1 MKKKNRTL
9 FLTFPLLVL
18 VAILLF
24 VVKQPI
30 AQTDT
35 PTELSNSDQV
45 QAIIERGVLR
55 VGVKQDVP
63 NFGYKNPDSGEF
75 EGLEIDIARKIADE
89 WGVDIEFTPVTAQ
102 TRGPLL
108 DNGQVDLV
116 IATFTI
122 TEERKLLYNFTTP
135 YYTDA
140 VGFLVNKDSGIKTFT
155 DLNGKTIGVA
165 QGSITRTLI
174 SELADKYGIAVNF
187 AELGSYPELSVSLR
201 AHRTDAFSVDQSIL
215 SGYIG
220 SKSELMDFSFSASDY
235 GIVTKLSNKDLNN
248 YLNSL
253 VEKWTSDGSL
263 QAIYDAN
270 GLEPVTETDEEK
282 GEQYDSFNN

>member
-89 WGVDIEFTPVTAQ
+89 LGVDIEFTPVTAQ
-102 TRGPLL
+102 TRGPRL

-270 GLEPVTETDEEK
+270 GLEPVTETDE
-282 GEQYDSFNN
+282 

>member
-89 WGVDIEFTPVTAQ
+89 LGVDIEFTPVTAQ

-263 QAIYDAN
+263 QAFYDAN
-270 GLEPVTETDEEK
+270 GLEPVTETDE
-282 GEQYDSFNN
+282 

>member
-75 EGLEIDIARKIADE
+75 EGLEIDIARKIAE
-89 WGVDIEFTPVTAQ
+89 ELGVDIEFTPVTAQ

-270 GLEPVTETDEEK
+270 GLEPVTETDE
-282 GEQYDSFNN
+282 

>member
-24 VVKQPI
+24 IVKQPI

-63 NFGYKNPDSGEF
+63 NFGYKNPDTDKF
-75 EGLEIDIARKIADE
+75 EGMEIDIARKVADE
-89 WGVDIEFTPVTAQ
+89 LGVDIEFTPVTAQ

-108 DNGQVDLV
+108 DNGQVDMV

-122 TEERKLLYNFTTP
+122 TDERKLLYNFTIP

-140 VGFLVNKDSGIKTFT
+140 VGFLVNKDSGINDIE
-155 DLNGKTIGVA
+155 DLDGKNIGVA
-165 QGSITRTLI
+165 QGSNTRTLI
-174 SELADKYGIAVNF
+174 SELADKYGLDVSYT
-187 AELGSYPELSVSLR
+187 ELGSYPELSVSLR
-201 AHRTDAFSVDQSIL
+201 AHRIDAFSVDQSIL
-215 SGYIG
+215 SGYVS
-220 SKSELMDFSFSASDY
+220 SKSQLMDYSFSASNY
-235 GIVTKLSNKDLNN
+235 GIATKLSNTELND

-253 VEKWTSDGSL
+253 IEEWTADGSL

-270 GLEPVTETDEEK
+270 GLKPVTETDE
-282 GEQYDSFNN
+282 

>member
-35 PTELSNSDQV
+35 PSEFSNSDQD
-45 QAIIERGVLR
+45 QAIIERSVLR

-89 WGVDIEFTPVTAQ
+89 LGVDIEFTPVTAQ

-270 GLEPVTETDEEK
+270 GLEPVTETDE
-282 GEQYDSFNN
+282 

>member
-24 VVKQPI
+24 IVKQPI

-63 NFGYKNPDSGEF
+63 NFGYKNPDTNKF
-75 EGLEIDIARKIADE
+75 EGMEIDIARKIADE
-89 WGVDIEFTPVTAQ
+89 LGVDIEFTPVTAQ

-108 DNGQVDLV
+108 DNGQVDMV

-122 TEERKLLYNFTTP
+122 TDERKLLYNFTIP

-140 VGFLVNKDSGIKTFT
+140 VGFLVNKDSGINDIE
-155 DLNGKTIGVA
+155 DLDGKNIGVA
-165 QGSITRTLI
+165 QGSNTRTLI
-174 SELADKYGIAVNF
+174 SELAEKYGLDVSYT
-187 AELGSYPELSVSLR
+187 ELGSYPELSVSLR
-201 AHRTDAFSVDQSIL
+201 AHRIDAFSVDQSIL
-215 SGYIG
+215 SGYVS
-220 SKSELMDFSFSASDY
+220 SKSQLMDYSFSASNY
-235 GIVTKLSNKDLNN
+235 GIATKLSNTELND

-253 VEKWTSDGSL
+253 IEEWTADGSL
-263 QAIYDAN
+263 KAIYDAN
-270 GLEPVTETDEEK
+270 GLKPVTETDE
-282 GEQYDSFNN
+282 

>member
-1 MKKKNRTL
+1 MDKKKINIFFAIR
-9 FLTFPLLVL
+9 LLVFGL
-18 VAILLF
+18 ILLVF
-24 VVKQPI
+24 AKQPV
-30 AQTDT
+30 AQTET
-35 PTELSNSDQV
+35 PASITNSDQV
-45 QAIIERGVLR
+45 QAIIDRGVLR

-63 NFGYKNPDSGEF
+63 NFGYKNPDTGEF
-75 EGLEIDIARKIADE
+75 EGMEIDIARKIADE
-89 WGVDIEFTPVTAQ
+89 LGVDIEFTPVTAQ

-108 DNGQVDLV
+108 DNSQVDMV

-155 DLNGKTIGVA
+155 DLDGKTIGVA

-174 SELADKYGIAVNF
+174 SELADKYGITVNF

-201 AHRTDAFSVDQSIL
+201 THRTDAFSVDQSIL
-215 SGYIG
+215 AGYIS

-253 VEKWTSDGSL
+253 VEKWTADGSL
-263 QAIYDAN
+263 QSIYDAN
-270 GLEPVTETDEEK
+270 GLKPVTETDE
-282 GEQYDSFNN
+282 

>member
-24 VVKQPI
+24 IVKQPI

-45 QAIIERGVLR
+45 QAIIDRGVLR

-63 NFGYKNPDSGEF
+63 NFGYKNPDTGEF
-75 EGLEIDIARKIADE
+75 EGMEIDIARKIADE
-89 WGVDIEFTPVTAQ
+89 LGVDIEFTPVTAQ

-108 DNGQVDLV
+108 DNGQVDMV

-122 TEERKLLYNFTTP
+122 TDERKLLYNFTIP

-140 VGFLVNKDSGIKTFT
+140 VGFLVNKDSGINDIE
-155 DLNGKTIGVA
+155 DLDGKNIGVA
-165 QGSITRTLI
+165 QGSNTRTLI
-174 SELADKYGIAVNF
+174 SELAEKYGLDVSYT
-187 AELGSYPELSVSLR
+187 ELGSYPELSVSLR
-201 AHRTDAFSVDQSIL
+201 AHRIDAFSVDQSIL
-215 SGYIG
+215 SGYVS
-220 SKSELMDFSFSASDY
+220 SKSQLMDYSFSASNY
-235 GIVTKLSNKDLNN
+235 GIATKLSNTELND

-253 VEKWTSDGSL
+253 IEEWTADGSL
-263 QAIYDAN
+263 KAIYDAN
-270 GLEPVTETDEEK
+270 GLKPVTETDE
-282 GEQYDSFNN
+282 

>member
-35 PTELSNSDQV
+35 PTELSDTDQV
-45 QAIIERGVLR
+45 QEIIERGVLR

-89 WGVDIEFTPVTAQ
+89 LGVDIEFTPVTAQ

-174 SELADKYGIAVNF
+174 TELADKYGIAVNF

-263 QAIYDAN
+263 QALYDAN
-270 GLEPVTETDEEK
+270 GLEPVTETDE
-282 GEQYDSFNN
+282 

>member
-1 MKKKNRTL
+1 MKKKNRTI

-89 WGVDIEFTPVTAQ
+89 LGVDIEFTPVTAQ

-270 GLEPVTETDEEK
+270 GLEPVTETDE
-282 GEQYDSFNN
+282 

>member
-63 NFGYKNPDSGEF
+63 NFGYKNPDTNKF
-75 EGLEIDIARKIADE
+75 EGMEIDIARKIADE
-89 WGVDIEFTPVTAQ
+89 LGVDIEFTPVTAQ

-108 DNGQVDLV
+108 DNGQVDMV

-122 TEERKLLYNFTTP
+122 TDERKLLYNFTTP

-140 VGFLVNKDSGIKTFT
+140 VGFLVNKDSGIN
-155 DLNGKTIGVA
+155 DIEALDGKNIGVA
-165 QGSITRTLI
+165 QGSNTRTLI
-174 SELADKYGIAVNF
+174 SELADKYGLKVNYT
-187 AELGSYPELSVSLR
+187 ELGSYPELSVSLR
-201 AHRTDAFSVDQSIL
+201 AHRIDAFSVDQSIL
-215 SGYIG
+215 SGYLS
-220 SKSELMDFSFSASDY
+220 SKSQLMDYSFSASNY
-235 GIVTKLSNKDLNN
+235 GIATKLSNTELND

-253 VEKWTSDGSL
+253 IEEWTGDGSL
-263 QAIYDAN
+263 QDIYDAN
-270 GLEPVTETDEEK
+270 GLQPVTETDE
-282 GEQYDSFNN
+282 

>member
-9 FLTFPLLVL
+9 FLTFTLLVL

-89 WGVDIEFTPVTAQ
+89 LGVDIEFTPVTAQ

-270 GLEPVTETDEEK
+270 GLEPVTETDE
-282 GEQYDSFNN
+282 

>member
-89 WGVDIEFTPVTAQ
+89 LGVDIEFTPVTAQ

-235 GIVTKLSNKDLNN
+235 GIVTKLSNKDLRN

-270 GLEPVTETDEEK
+270 GLEPVTETDE
-282 GEQYDSFNN
+282 

>member
-89 WGVDIEFTPVTAQ
+89 LGVDIEFTPVTAQ

-235 GIVTKLSNKDLNN
+235 GIVTKLSNKDLHN

-263 QAIYDAN
+263 QALYDAN
-270 GLEPVTETDEEK
+270 GLEPVTETDE
-282 GEQYDSFNN
+282 

>member
-1 MKKKNRTL
+1 MKKKNHTL

-89 WGVDIEFTPVTAQ
+89 LGVDIEFTPVTAQ

-165 QGSITRTLI
+165 QGSITRNLV

-270 GLEPVTETDEEK
+270 GLEPVTETDE
-282 GEQYDSFNN
+282 

>member
-30 AQTDT
+30 PQTDT

-89 WGVDIEFTPVTAQ
+89 LGVDIEFTPVTAQ

-270 GLEPVTETDEEK
+270 GLEPVTETDE
-282 GEQYDSFNN
+282 

>member
-89 WGVDIEFTPVTAQ
+89 LGVDIEFTPVTAQ

-235 GIVTKLSNKDLNN
+235 GIVTKLSNKGLNN
-248 YLNSL
+248 CLNSL
-253 VEKWTSDGSL
+253 VEKWTSDGTL
-263 QAIYDAN
+263 QAFYDAN
-270 GLEPVTETDEEK
+270 GLEPVTETDE
-282 GEQYDSFNN
+282 

>member
-63 NFGYKNPDSGEF
+63 NFGYKNPDTNKF
-75 EGLEIDIARKIADE
+75 EGMEIDIARKIADE
-89 WGVDIEFTPVTAQ
+89 LGVDIEFTPVTAQ

-108 DNGQVDLV
+108 DNGQVDMV

-122 TEERKLLYNFTTP
+122 TDERKLLYNFTTP

-140 VGFLVNKDSGIKTFT
+140 VGFLVNKDSGIN
-155 DLNGKTIGVA
+155 DIEALDGKNIGVA
-165 QGSITRTLI
+165 QGSNTRTLI
-174 SELADKYGIAVNF
+174 SELADKYGLKVNYT
-187 AELGSYPELSVSLR
+187 ELGSYPELSVSLR
-201 AHRTDAFSVDQSIL
+201 AHRIDAFSVDQSIL
-215 SGYIG
+215 SGYVS
-220 SKSELMDFSFSASDY
+220 SKSQLIDYSFSASNY
-235 GIVTKLSNKDLNN
+235 GIATKLSNTELND

-253 VEKWTSDGSL
+253 IEEWKGDGSL
-263 QAIYDAN
+263 QDIYDAN
-270 GLEPVTETDEEK
+270 GLQPVTETDE
-282 GEQYDSFNN
+282 

>member
-1 MKKKNRTL
+1 MKKKNHTL

-89 WGVDIEFTPVTAQ
+89 LGVDIEFTPVTAQ

-235 GIVTKLSNKDLNN
+235 GIVTKLSNKDLHN

-253 VEKWTSDGSL
+253 VEKWTSDGTL

-270 GLEPVTETDEEK
+270 GLEPVTETDE
-282 GEQYDSFNN
+282 

>member
-30 AQTDT
+30 VQTDA

-89 WGVDIEFTPVTAQ
+89 LGVDIEFTPVTAQ

-270 GLEPVTETDEEK
+270 GLEPVTETDE
-282 GEQYDSFNN
+282 

>member
-89 WGVDIEFTPVTAQ
+89 LGVDIEFTPVTAQ

-122 TEERKLLYNFTTP
+122 TEERELLYNFTTP

-270 GLEPVTETDEEK
+270 GLEPVTETDE
-282 GEQYDSFNN
+282 

>member
-45 QAIIERGVLR
+45 QTIIERGVLR

-89 WGVDIEFTPVTAQ
+89 LGVDIEFTPVTAQ

-270 GLEPVTETDEEK
+270 GLEPVTETDE
-282 GEQYDSFNN
+282 

>member
-89 WGVDIEFTPVTAQ
+89 LGVDIEFTPVTAQ

-253 VEKWTSDGSL
+253 VEKRTSDGSL

-270 GLEPVTETDEEK
+270 GLEPVTETDE
-282 GEQYDSFNN
+282 

>member
-89 WGVDIEFTPVTAQ
+89 LGVDIEFTPVTAQ

-263 QAIYDAN
+263 QALYDAN
-270 GLEPVTETDEEK
+270 SLEPVTETDE
-282 GEQYDSFNN
+282 

>member
-30 AQTDT
+30 VQTDT

-89 WGVDIEFTPVTAQ
+89 LGVDIEFTPVTAQ

-270 GLEPVTETDEEK
+270 GLEPVTETDE
-282 GEQYDSFNN
+282 

>member
-35 PTELSNSDQV
+35 PSELSNSDQV

-89 WGVDIEFTPVTAQ
+89 LGVDIEFTPVTAQ

-270 GLEPVTETDEEK
+270 GLEPVTETDE
-282 GEQYDSFNN
+282 

>member
-45 QAIIERGVLR
+45 QVIIERGVLR

-89 WGVDIEFTPVTAQ
+89 LGVDIEFTPVTAQ

-270 GLEPVTETDEEK
+270 GLEPVTETDE
-282 GEQYDSFNN
+282 

>member
-89 WGVDIEFTPVTAQ
+89 LGVDIEFTPVTAQ

-165 QGSITRTLI
+165 QGSITRTLV

-253 VEKWTSDGSL
+253 VEKWASDGSL
-263 QAIYDAN
+263 QALYDAN
-270 GLEPVTETDEEK
+270 GLEPVTETDE
-282 GEQYDSFNN
+282 

>member
-24 VVKQPI
+24 IVKQPI

-63 NFGYKNPDSGEF
+63 NFGYKNPDTNKF
-75 EGLEIDIARKIADE
+75 EGMEIDIARKIADE
-89 WGVDIEFTPVTAQ
+89 LGVDIEFTPVTAQ

-108 DNGQVDLV
+108 DNGQVDMV

-122 TEERKLLYNFTTP
+122 TDERKLLYNFTTP

-140 VGFLVNKDSGIKTFT
+140 VGFLVNKDSGIN
-155 DLNGKTIGVA
+155 DIEALDGKNIGVA
-165 QGSITRTLI
+165 QGSNTRTLI
-174 SELADKYGIAVNF
+174 SELADKYGVKVNYT
-187 AELGSYPELSVSLR
+187 ELGSYPELSVSLR
-201 AHRTDAFSVDQSIL
+201 AHRIDAFSVDQSIL
-215 SGYIG
+215 SGYVS
-220 SKSELMDFSFSASDY
+220 SKSQLMDYSFSASNY
-235 GIVTKLSNKDLNN
+235 GIATKLSNTELND

-253 VEKWTSDGSL
+253 IEEWTGDGSL
-263 QAIYDAN
+263 QDIYDAN
-270 GLEPVTETDEEK
+270 GLQPVTETDE
-282 GEQYDSFNN
+282 

>member
-1 MKKKNRTL
+1 MKKKNHTL

-18 VAILLF
+18 VAILLL

-30 AQTDT
+30 PQTDT
-35 PTELSNSDQV
+35 TTELSNSDQV

-89 WGVDIEFTPVTAQ
+89 LGVDIEFTPVTAQ

-165 QGSITRTLI
+165 QGSITRTLV

-270 GLEPVTETDEEK
+270 GLEPVTETDE
-282 GEQYDSFNN
+282 

>member
-1 MKKKNRTL
+1 MKKKNHTL

-89 WGVDIEFTPVTAQ
+89 LGVDIEFTPVTAQ

-263 QAIYDAN
+263 QALYDAN
-270 GLEPVTETDEEK
+270 GLEPVTETDE
-282 GEQYDSFNN
+282 

>member
-75 EGLEIDIARKIADE
+75 EGLEIDIARKIAE
-89 WGVDIEFTPVTAQ
+89 ELGVDIEFTPVTAQ

-165 QGSITRTLI
+165 QGSITRTLV

-270 GLEPVTETDEEK
+270 GLEPVTETDE
-282 GEQYDSFNN
+282 